1 MRRVSRAR
9 SKLERLERITTPE
22 PIGDIVLELIDV
34 DNIPLGDDGRPVD
47 VFQVLTE
54 HAEAEP

>member
-1 MRRVSRAR
+1 MSRAR